1 MTGASSRQ
9 RLLAVLF
16 VVLLA
21 IAVTACGSS
30 DSSSSESTGADTT
43 ASTAGGEGGG
53 QTEVSEESGGE
64 SSAGV
69 KAAEEEVEE
78 LRNEITEFTPPGP
91 EFDASAAKG
100 GTVWYIP
107 VSAEIPVLAIESK
120 GMEEAAKAAGMSYKT
135 CDGKFTP
142 AAQSACITQAVNS
155 GAAGIITDSVDPKSV
170 GPALSAAKSAEIPV
184 VGFNS
189 IGEESDLYRTV
200 NSGDPESQVGA
211 MNWII
216 AESGGEASVLGVY
229 FVGDSQTEAGAKAGI
244 EALEKNCPEC
254 SYESATVTSEQI
266 NQIPSAVSSAL
277 LKTPDVN
284 YGIPQFDFF
293 APLFERG
300 VQQAG
305 KTNDIQTVSTNAAL
319 SQMKVVASGG
329 MQKADVGANRNYVGW
344 ESIDALLRMIAGEP
358 AAENLTYPV
367 RVFDETN
374 IGDLEL
380 NETAAADG
388 SWFGPTVYKQ
398 EFPKLWGLG

>member
-1 MTGASSRQ
+1 MVA
-9 RLLAVLF
+9 LLALTV
-16 VVLLA
+16 A
-21 IAVTACGSS
+21 ACGSS
-30 DSSSSESTGADTT
+30 GSSDST
-43 ASTAGGEGGG
+43 ASEAGTSEAGAEEGGG
-53 QTEVSEESGGE
+53 EA

-78 LRNEITEFTPPGP
+78 LRGETTKFTPPGP
-91 EFDASAAKG
+91 EFDASAAAG

-107 VSAEIPVLAIESK
+107 VSAEIPVLAIEAK
-120 GMEEAAKAAGMSYKT
+120 GMEEAATAAGMTFKS

-142 AAQSACITQAVNS
+142 AAQSACVGQAVNS
-155 GAAGIITDSVDPKSV
+155 NAAGVITDSVDPKSI
-170 GPALSAAKSAEIPV
+170 GPALSSAKSAEIPV

-189 IGEESDLYRTV
+189 IGEETDLYRTV
-200 NSGDPESQVGA
+200 SSGDPPSQVAA

-216 AESGGEASVLGVY
+216 ANSGGEANVLGVY
-229 FVGDSQTEAGAKAGI
+229 FVGDSQTEAGAEAGI

-254 SYESATVTSEQI
+254 GYDSATVTSDRI
-266 NQIPSAVSSAL
+266 NSIPSAVSSAL
-277 LKTPDVN
+277 LKNPDVN

-319 SQMKVVASGG
+319 SQIKVVESGG

-344 ESIDALLRMIAGEP
+344 ESVDALLRMIAGEP
-358 AAENLTYPV
+358 GAEHLTYPV

-374 IGDLEL
+374 VGELEL
-380 NETAAADG
+380 TETAAADG
-388 SWFGPTVYKQ
+388 SWFGPTIYKE

>member
-1 MTGASSRQ
+1 MIGSRARR
-9 RLLAVLF
+9 RLLALLLMA
-16 VVLLA
+16 LLA
-21 IAVTACGSS
+21 VVVTACGSS
-30 DSSSSESTGADTT
+30 DSSTESTGGGATT
-43 ASTAGGEGGG
+43 AAEGEG
-53 QTEVSEESGGE
+53 TEAADVSEEEEAGGG
-64 SSAGV
+64 SAGV
-69 KAAEEEVEE
+69 EAAEKEVEE
-78 LRNEITEFTPPGP
+78 LRAETTEFTPPGP
-91 EFDASAAKG
+91 EFDASAAQG

-120 GMEEAAKAAGMSYKT
+120 GMEEAAQAAGMSYKS

-155 GAAGIITDSVDPKSV
+155 KAAGVITDSVDPKTV
-170 GPALSAAKSAEIPV
+170 GPALSAAASAEIPV

-189 IGEESDLYRTV
+189 IGEETDLYRTV
-200 NSGDPESQVGA
+200 NSGDPQSQIGA
-211 MNWII
+211 MNWIV
-216 AESGGEASVLGVY
+216 ANSGGEANVLGVY
-229 FVGDSQTEAGAKAGI
+229 FVGDSQTEAGAEAGI

-266 NQIPSAVSSAL
+266 NSIPSAVSSAL
-277 LKTPDVN
+277 LKNPDVN

-300 VQQAG
+300 VQTAG

-344 ESIDALLRMIAGEP
+344 EAVDALLRMIAGEP
-358 AAENLTYPV
+358 AATELTYPV

-374 IGDLEL
+374 VGELDLSE
-380 NETAAADG
+380 EAAADG
-388 SWFGPTVYKQ
+388 SWFGPTIYKQ

>member
-1 MTGASSRQ
+1 LLVVLLMA
-9 RLLAVLF
+9 LLAV
-16 VVLLA
+16 
-21 IAVTACGSS
+21 AVAACGSS
-30 DSSSSESTGADTT
+30 GSSSESTTGG
-43 ASTAGGEGGG
+43 STAATGEDEAGAG
-53 QTEVSEESGGE
+53 QANVSEEGE
-64 SSAGV
+64 GSAGV
-69 KAAEEEVEE
+69 AAAEKEVEE
-78 LRNEITEFTPPGP
+78 LRQETTEFTPPGP
-91 EFDASAAKG
+91 EFDASAAQG

-155 GAAGIITDSVDPKSV
+155 NAAGVITDSVDPKSV

-200 NSGDPESQVGA
+200 NSGDPQSQIGA

-216 AESGGEASVLGVY
+216 ANSGGEASVLGVY
-229 FVGDSQTEAGAKAGI
+229 FVGDSQTEAGAEAGI

-254 SYESATVTSEQI
+254 GYASATVTSEQI
-266 NQIPSAVSSAL
+266 NSIPSAVSSAL

-344 ESIDALLRMIAGEP
+344 EAVDALLRMIAGEP
-358 AAENLTYPV
+358 AATDLTYPV

-374 IGDLEL
+374 IGELDLSE
-380 NETAAADG
+380 AAASDG

>member
-1 MTGASSRQ
+1 MIGPRARQ

-16 VVLLA
+16 MVLLVVVVA
-21 IAVTACGSS
+21 ACGSS
-30 DSSSSESTGADTT
+30 GGSSSTGSTT
-43 ASTAGGEGGG
+43 GGG
-53 QTEVSEESGGE
+53 ASAGEEEAGAGPTNVSEEGE
-64 SSAGV
+64 GSAGV
-69 KAAEEEVEE
+69 KAAEEEVEA
-78 LRNEITEFTPPGP
+78 LRGETTKFTPPGP
-91 EFDASAAKG
+91 EFDASAAAG

-120 GMEEAAKAAGMSYKT
+120 GMEEAAQAAGMSYKA
-135 CDGKFTP
+135 CDGKFSP

-155 GAAGIITDSVDPKSV
+155 NAAGVITDSVDPKSV
-170 GPALSAAKSAEIPV
+170 GPALSAAKSAELPV

-200 NSGDPESQVGA
+200 NSGDPQSQIGA
-211 MNWII
+211 MNWIV
-216 AESGGEASVLGVY
+216 ANSGGDANVLGVY
-229 FVGDSQTEAGAKAGI
+229 FVGDSQTEAGAEAGI
-244 EALEKNCPEC
+244 EALEENCPEC

-266 NQIPSAVSSAL
+266 NSIPSAVSSAL
-277 LKTPDVN
+277 LKNPDVN

-293 APLFERG
+293 APLYERG

-344 ESIDALLRMIAGEP
+344 EAVDALLRMIAGEP
-358 AAENLTYPV
+358 AATDLTYPV

-374 IGDLEL
+374 IGELDLSE
-380 NETAAADG
+380 EAASDG
-388 SWFGPTVYKQ
+388 SWFGPTLYKQ

>member
-1 MTGASSRQ
+1 MIGPRARQ
-9 RLLAVLF
+9 RLLVVLF
-16 VVLLA
+16 MALLA
-21 IAVTACGSS
+21 VGVAACGSS
-30 DSSSSESTGADTT
+30 GSSSESTTGG
-43 ASTAGGEGGG
+43 STAAAGEDEAAAD
-53 QTEVSEESGGE
+53 QANVSEEGE
-64 SSAGV
+64 GSAGV
-69 KAAEEEVEE
+69 AAAEKEVEE
-78 LRNEITEFTPPGP
+78 LRQETTKFTPPGP
-91 EFDASAAKG
+91 EFDASAAQG

-155 GAAGIITDSVDPKSV
+155 NAAGVITDSVDPKSV
-170 GPALSAAKSAEIPV
+170 GPALSSAKSAEIPV

-200 NSGDPESQVGA
+200 NSGDPQSQIAA
-211 MNWII
+211 MNWIV
-216 AESGGEASVLGVY
+216 ANSGGEANVLGVY
-229 FVGDSQTEAGAKAGI
+229 FVGDSQTEAGAEAGI
-244 EALEKNCPEC
+244 EALEENCPEC

-266 NQIPSAVSSAL
+266 NSIPSAVSSSL
-277 LKTPDVN
+277 LKNPDVN

-293 APLFERG
+293 APLYERG

-344 ESIDALLRMIAGEP
+344 EAVDALLRMIAGEP
-358 AAENLTYPV
+358 AATDLTYPV

-374 IGDLEL
+374 IGELEL
-380 NETAAADG
+380 SEEAASDG
-388 SWFGPTVYKQ
+388 SWFGPTSYKQ
-398 EFPKLWGLG
+398 EFAKLWGLG

>member
-1 MTGASSRQ
+1 MIGSRARR
-9 RLLAVLF
+9 RLLAVLLMA
-16 VVLLA
+16 LLA
-21 IAVTACGSS
+21 IAVAACGSS
-30 DSSSSESTGADTT
+30 DNSNESGESTGGGAAT
-43 ASTAGGEGGG
+43 AAEEGGAEG
-53 QTEVSEESGGE
+53 TDVSEEGGAG
-64 SSAGV
+64 AGV
-69 KAAEEEVEE
+69 EAAEAEVEE
-78 LRNEITEFTPPGP
+78 LRGETTIFTPPGP
-91 EFDASAAKG
+91 RFDASAAQG

-120 GMEEAAKAAGMSYKT
+120 GMEEAAQAAGMSYKA
-135 CDGKFTP
+135 CDGKFSP

-155 GAAGIITDSVDPKSV
+155 NAAGVITDSVDPKTV
-170 GPALSAAKSAEIPV
+170 GPALSSAASAEIPV

-189 IGEESDLYRTV
+189 IGEETDLYRTV
-200 NSGDPESQVGA
+200 SSGDPQSQTAA
-211 MNWII
+211 MNWIV
-216 AESGGEASVLGVY
+216 ANSGGDANVLGVY
-229 FVGDSQTEAGAKAGI
+229 FVGDSQTEAGAEAGI
-244 EALEKNCPEC
+244 EALEENCPEC

-266 NQIPSAVSSAL
+266 NSIPSAVSSAL
-277 LKTPDVN
+277 LKNPDVN

-293 APLFERG
+293 APLYERG

-344 ESIDALLRMIAGEP
+344 EAVDALLRMIAGEP
-358 AAENLTYPV
+358 AATELTYPV

-374 IGDLEL
+374 IDELDLSEG
-380 NETAAADG
+380 AAADG